1 MPFPELLEQSLNRLQ
16 GAASFDRTDPA
27 HQERL
32 GGFLLQLYSAGIVDF
47 RAHNPAIARTVSE
60 RPVASPVARWQARQG
75 RFVTSLFHVAVN
87 IEDEIGRQLFAWL
100 DGNHDRPALQ
110 TKLWDFLKAQGT
122 LNLPG
127 QDETAL
133 KRKLESDLDNNLVK
147 LAQSGLLIG

>member
-1 MPFPELLEQSLNRLQ
+1 
-16 GAASFDRTDPA
+16 
-27 HQERL
+27 
-32 GGFLLQLYSAGIVDF
+32 
-47 RAHNPAIARTVSE
+47 
-60 RPVASPVARWQARQG
+60 
-75 RFVTSLFHVAVN
+75 VAVN